1 MAETDIITSKAASP
15 IGNVITCLINQSII
29 TSLKIIFA
37 NRASALILG
46 MSLNE
51 IKGNSVNSV
60 QIHEHILVIAE

>member
-15 IGNVITCLINQSII
+15 IGNVITCL
-29 TSLKIIFA
+29 KIIFV

-51 IKGNSVNSV
+51 IKGKSVNSV